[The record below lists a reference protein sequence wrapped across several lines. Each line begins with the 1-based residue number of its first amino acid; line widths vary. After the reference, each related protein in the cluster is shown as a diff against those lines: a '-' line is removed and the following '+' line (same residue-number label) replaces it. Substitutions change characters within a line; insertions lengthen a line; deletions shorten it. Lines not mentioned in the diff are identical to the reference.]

1 MIQLQDQDFL
11 RVQKCMIH
19 SMWIGGILLDSTPVY
34 TNSIKDDCEDDK
46 YFREKYCFAW
56 SREDYCNHRIFKGKV
71 IIHKSRGEVSLV
83 MQDTIEYSLFNSFF
97 YLHFMQLFS
106 AIFKKKRKEK
116 LPMTTWKKPIS
127 KALHNRTIFFSVLP
141 TGPKPAQ
148 ISIYVS

>member
-1 MIQLQDQDFL
+1 MEDTPL
-11 RVQKCMIH
+11 KIH
-19 SMWIGGILLDSTPVY
+19 KTVFDSTPVY

-71 IIHKSRGEVSLV
+71 IIHKSRGEISLV

-116 LPMTTWKKPIS
+116 LPMKT
-127 KALHNRTIFFSVLP
+127 
-141 TGPKPAQ
+141 
-148 ISIYVS
+148 